1 MLARKA
7 LAGTAGAP
15 KLYVEDVFS
24 CFLYTGNSSTN
35 TITNGID
42 LSTEGG
48 LVWCKSRASA
58 YDHALYDTARG
69 INKELYSNTTAAQ
82 YSGTGTLTAFNSNGF
97 TLGANGSANSDSSV
111 SWTFRKA
118 KKFFDVVT
126 YTGTG
131 SPRTVSHNLGS
142 APGCIIVKRY
152 DSTGS
157 WAVWHRSG
165 TQTNGKFGAFL
176 NTTGAYED
184 QANNLWGS
192 ETVAPDMNA
201 STFGVGTAGSTNSN
215 GSTYV
220 AYLFAHDAGGFGD
233 AGSDNVI
240 SCGSYTGNSGTQSIS
255 LGYEPQ
261 WLLIKKAT
269 ASGTDRA
276 WWLTDNMRGF
286 SVGSGGDAFLFPNS
300 SGTES
305 SGWDFV
311 NPTATGFDVTTS
323 DDNFN
328 TSGITYIYIA
338 IRRGP
343 MKTPTSSTNFFEPIA
358 YTGTGTNSRVISS
371 AITPDL
377 VITTDR
383 TGAAGLG
390 NNFYD
395 RLRGNGAYLISNST
409 GAEGADGAVSGAQF
423 NSEQTGYKLGTS
435 DGAILNS
442 NTVTYISW
450 DFRRVPGFFDV
461 VCYTGTG
468 SATTFSHNLGVAPEL
483 MIVKQRNS
491 TNPWR
496 VYSSP
501 TGATKHLA
509 LNTDAAETT
518 SSANWNDTA
527 PTSTVFTV
535 GTGTGVNGSGS
546 TYVNYLFASVSGV
559 SKVGSYTGNG
569 SNQTINCGFTTGARF
584 VLIKRTDGTGD
595 WYIYDSARGID
606 SGSDP
611 QIKLNT
617 TSAEATGYDAVD
629 PDNSGFIVNNDGT
642 NFPINANGVTYIYL
656 AIA

>member
-233 AGSDNVI
+233 AGSD
-240 SCGSYTGNSGTQSIS
+240 SIIKCDTFTTAS
-255 LGYEPQ
+255 ATLSVTLGWEPQ
-261 WLLIKKAT
+261 WILFKRSDSTGDWQLF
-269 ASGTDRA
+269 
-276 WWLTDNMRGF
+276 DNMRGM
-286 SVGSGGDAFLFPNS
+286 VSGGSQRLYPNLS
-300 SGTES
+300 NAEDVGA
-305 SGWDFV
+305 GIQL
-311 NPTATGFDVTTS
+311 TATGFEVNTTY
-323 DDNFN
+323 NATFV
-328 TSGITYIYIA
+328 YIA

-343 MKTPTSSTNFFEPIA
+343 MKTPTDATKVFAVTSFTGVDATQTSNFPVDFVMNSENL
-358 YTGTGTNSRVISS
+358 TGTVGWYWV
-371 AITPDL
+371 
-377 VITTDR
+377 
-383 TGAAGLG
+383 
-390 NNFYD
+390 D
-395 RLRGNGAYLISNST
+395 RLRGATKKLESNASN
-409 GAEGADGAVSGAQF
+409 AEGSVTSGVW
-423 NSEQTGYKLGTS
+423 
-435 DGAILNS
+435 DS
-442 NTVTYISW
+442 NTTVKISGSGNSYKRSYPM
-450 DFRRVPGFFDV
+450 FRRAPGFFDV

-468 SATTFSHNLGVAPEL
+468 SLQNISHNLGVVPE
-483 MIVKQRNS
+483 MIIVKKRSGTEGWAVYAAPVGNNYYLRLDLTVARQQDTVWNDS
-491 TNPWR
+491 TP
-496 VYSSP
+496 
-501 TGATKHLA
+501 
-509 LNTDAAETT
+509 T
-518 SSANWNDTA
+518 SSTF
-527 PTSTVFTV
+527 SVLS
-535 GTGTGVNGSGS
+535 GGVVNESPY
-546 TYVNYLFASVSGV
+546 TYVAYLFASVTGV
-559 SKVGSYTGNG
+559 SKVFSYTGNG
-569 SNQTINCGFTTGARF
+569 SSQTINCGFTAGARF
-584 VLIKRTDGTGD
+584 ILIKRTDSTGD
-595 WYIYDSARGID
+595 WYVYDSARGIV
-606 SGSDP
+606 SGNDP
-611 QIKLNT
+611 QLKLNST
-617 TSAEATGYDAVD
+617 AAEATGYDAID
-629 PDNSGFIVNNDGT
+629 PDNSGFIVNNDAT
-642 NFPINANGVTYIYL
+642 NFPINVNNATYIGL